1 MYLCMR
7 TIHGIYITYTFFRWL
22 SEGTLG
28 TMLWLFTFIYNPYE
42 QKQLLDKE
50 TKEEELKIE
59 IFDEI
64 TDEITDE
71 YSTEDPKKNL
81 Y

>member
-7 TIHGIYITYTFFRWL
+7 TIHGIYVTYTFFRWL

-28 TMLWLFTFIYNPYE
+28 TILWLFTFIYNPYE

-50 TKEEELKIE
+50 TKEELKIK
-59 IFDEI
+59 ILDEI
-64 TDEITDE
+64 SDE
-71 YSTEDPKKNL
+71 YLTEDPKKNL
-81 Y
+81 C